1 MRVFLAILLRC
12 ALAFGLALAPVANAL
27 DMAAMGSGKEDMPS
41 CHIPVQQQQ
50 TPDGQSGHAASQC
63 HCVMVIG
70 LPANAAVATHPGNQS
85 DHPQTAQRLGL
96 GLTAVPEIPPPQA
109 LS

>member
-27 DMAAMGSGKEDMPS
+27 DMAAMESGKEDMPS
-41 CHIPVQQQQ
+41 CHTPDQPQQ
-50 TPDGQSGHAASQC
+50 TPDSGHAASQC
-63 HCVMVIG
+63 HCAMAIC
-70 LPANAAVATHPGNQS
+70 LPASAPAATHSGHQS
-85 DHPQTAQRLGL
+85 DHPQTVQRLAL
-96 GLTAVPEIPPPQA
+96 GLTSTPEIPPPQP